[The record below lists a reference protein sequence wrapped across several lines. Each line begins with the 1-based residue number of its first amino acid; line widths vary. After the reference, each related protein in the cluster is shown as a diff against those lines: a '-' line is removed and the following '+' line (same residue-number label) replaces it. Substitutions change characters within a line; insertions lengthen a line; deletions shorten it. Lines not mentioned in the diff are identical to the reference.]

1 MSTSTTATST
11 FVLHKYSRSYP
22 TSTASNWQH
31 FTNPTIRLVLDAKNA
46 SGGELESV
54 RLRIIW
60 TMDNG
65 DPMDTTAGS
74 QVLFEDLDLLSF
86 SSLPFRQHQRQ
97 SQGLPLKAVY
107 RDLVVGIRYLHP
119 REYSAN
125 PTYRR
130 FQITFSSVASVSQFI
145 NAIRTVCP
153 CKANVAPAPGPVES
167 SLAPLQPR
175 STLRP
180 ALFPSAVALSQAP
193 YLHQYPVATHMP
205 ALNSTD
211 LSFAAAS
218 QTEVPRLEGPQSSQD
233 IPLHVLS
240 SSPVFTS
247 LLPPIVLNDSVS
259 SLPTSTPPAPK
270 PTESQPAL
278 TTHTPIIPVSAS
290 VTESK
295 PTSSSAIRDAV
306 ISSLRETTELYNLS
320 RSDLERLVGD
330 IVREDGF
337 SHLLTTLSTMWKV
350 KSYLG

>member
-11 FVLHKYSRSYP
+11 FTLQKYSRSYP
-22 TSTASNWQH
+22 TSAGSEWQH
-31 FTNPTIRLVLDAKNA
+31 FTNPTIRLVLDARNA
-46 SGGELESV
+46 SGGDLESV

-65 DPMDTTAGS
+65 DPMDTTAGN

-107 RDLVVGIRYLHP
+107 RGLVVGIRYLHP

-130 FQITFSSVASVSQFI
+130 FQITFTSAASVSQFI

-153 CKANVAPAPGPVES
+153 CKANPAPAHGPVEPSLQS
-167 SLAPLQPR
+167 S

-180 ALFPSAVALSQAP
+180 TLPPSSVALSQAP
-193 YLHQYPVATHMP
+193 YLHQYPSAP
-205 ALNSTD
+205 AFNNPD
-211 LSFAAAS
+211 LTFTAS
-218 QTEVPRLEGPQSSQD
+218 QTKIYRQEAPQSSQD
-233 IPLHVLS
+233 TPLHVLS
-240 SSPVFTS
+240 SSPVFPS
-247 LLPPIVLNDSVS
+247 LLPPIVLNGANSP
-259 SLPTSTPPAPK
+259 LPTSTPPAPK
-270 PTESQPAL
+270 TAESQSSMNSATHPSIVPTSAPIADPA
-278 TTHTPIIPVSAS
+278 PSQ
-290 VTESK
+290 
-295 PTSSSAIRDAV
+295 PTSSSAIKDAV
-306 ISSLRETTELYNLS
+306 LLSLRETTGLYDLP
-320 RSDLERLVGD
+320 RSDLERLVSN
-330 IVREDGF
+330 IIREDGF